1 MSNERY
7 SQFLKVSSSDGKNK
21 VESFLNDIQKRADKA
36 KVEFGVDI
44 TVERVQEPTEHN
56 TQFDE

>member
-1 MSNERY
+1 MSEY
-7 SQFLKVSSSDGKNK
+7 KQHIKISSSDGKNT

-44 TVERVQEPTEHN
+44 QVERIETETEHS
-56 TQFDE
+56 TEFDE

>member
-1 MSNERY
+1 MTEYNQY
-7 SQFLKVSSSDGKNK
+7 IKISSADGKNK

-44 TVERVQEPTEHN
+44 QVERINQETEHS
-56 TQFDE
+56 TEFDE